1 MSKIKKY
8 NDIVNISFTA
18 GLITC
23 TIALLF
29 LIISSVTLII
39 RPEILIVNNDVLVS
53 VSLYFIS
60 YLIFM
65 EITNKLI
72 DTCDKFNSLKYKEER
87 KKIFARRS
95 FEIGERLES
104 EE

>member
-8 NDIVNISFTA
+8 NNLVNISFAA

-29 LIISSVTLII
+29 LIIAGITLII
-39 RPEILIVNNDVLVS
+39 KPDFLIINNDVLVS
-53 VSLYFIS
+53 VSIYFIS